1 MNYNQIAI
9 LLLQGSLVA
18 FLILLLFRLRK
29 RLGIGVLFACL
40 GLFQFVQ
47 VILSS
52 TVYVSITNNFI
63 VSPGSSVLFTAT
75 LFVLLI
81 IYIKEDAIETEKVI
95 YTLLIVNVVMT
106 ILLLTFGLN
115 FREVSTLNPLNISTS
130 LFDISAW
137 VLFVGTIAL
146 FLDSLLIIIIFEFIS
161 KKVKYLFLQICLSML
176 IVVSFDSV
184 FFTITAFWNSDNRNS
199 ILISGI
205 ISKGVFAI
213 FYSIIFYLY
222 LKYFDSNNQQT
233 NTFKIKGYLN
243 RKRIKKV

>member
-1 MNYNQIAI
+1 MNYSQIAL
-9 LLLQGSLVA
+9 LLLQGTIVA

-29 RLGIGVLFACL
+29 KLGIGVLFACL

-47 VILSS
+47 VFLSS
-52 TVYVSITNNFI
+52 TLYVSIANNFI

-81 IYIKEDAIETEKVI
+81 IYIKEDSFETEKVI
-95 YTLLIVNVVMT
+95 YTLLIVNVVMS

-115 FREVSTLNPLNISTS
+115 FKEESALNPLNISIN

-137 VLFVGTIAL
+137 VLFVGTITL

-161 KKVKYLFLQICLSML
+161 KKIKYLFLQICLTML
-176 IVVSFDSV
+176 IVVIFDSI
-184 FFTITAFWNSDNRNS
+184 FFSIIAFWNFNNLSS
-199 ILISGI
+199 ILVSGI

-213 FYSIIFYLY
+213 FYSIIFYIY
-222 LKYFDSNNQQT
+222 LRYSNSVN
-233 NTFKIKGYLN
+233 NLSKTFKIKNFIN
-243 RKRIKKV
+243 RNG